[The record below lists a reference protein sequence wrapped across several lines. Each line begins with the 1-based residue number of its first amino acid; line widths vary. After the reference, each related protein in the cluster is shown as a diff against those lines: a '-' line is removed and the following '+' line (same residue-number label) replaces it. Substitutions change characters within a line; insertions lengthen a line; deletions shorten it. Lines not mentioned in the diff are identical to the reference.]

1 MRRILLLALATAVTA
16 PALGYVVGPLAAQ
29 VLGGE
34 VPEGAEAPSPD
45 AQSAE
50 GQTPDSSMDTLG
62 PDSLNRIWL
71 ALDLPGALDIMREE
85 GEAMTD
91 QIADDY
97 LPNSSASSWV
107 NAVARIYDP
116 QTMARGMQGAFG
128 EDLAGVDPQPVLA
141 FFESDLGQRIIR
153 LEMSARRAFLDED
166 TEEAARERVRS
177 DAVPSQR
184 AELIEQFI
192 TANDLVEYNTAGAM
206 NTNLAFL
213 TALSQAEIFE
223 MSEQDILAQV
233 YDGSEENR
241 RDTEEWLR
249 AYLTMAYQPLSDE
262 ELGVYID
269 FSRTEEGQRLN
280 RALFAGF
287 GEMYTE
293 QYRAIGLAV
302 ARQLT
307 AQEL

>member
-1 MRRILLLALATAVTA
+1 
-16 PALGYVVGPLAAQ
+16 
-29 VLGGE
+29 
-34 VPEGAEAPSPD
+34 
-45 AQSAE
+45 
-50 GQTPDSSMDTLG
+50 
-62 PDSLNRIWL
+62 
-71 ALDLPGALDIMREE
+71 
-85 GEAMTD
+85 
-91 QIADDY
+91 
-97 LPNSSASSWV
+97 
-107 NAVARIYDP
+107 
-116 QTMARGMQGAFG
+116 MQGAFG

-177 DAVPSQR
+177 DEVPSQR

-280 RALFAGF
+280 LSLIHISEPTRP
-287 GEMYTE
+287 Y
-293 QYRAIGLAV
+293 
-302 ARQLT
+302 
-307 AQEL
+307 